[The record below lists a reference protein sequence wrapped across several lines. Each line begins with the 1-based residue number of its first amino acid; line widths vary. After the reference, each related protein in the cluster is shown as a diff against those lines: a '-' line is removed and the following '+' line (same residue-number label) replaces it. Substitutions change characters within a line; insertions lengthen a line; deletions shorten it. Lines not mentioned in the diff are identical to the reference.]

1 MEKAYAKVM
10 GSYAAIASENRSP
23 INELRIFTGAPVF
36 EYKSDAYSTV
46 TQAKVLWDH
55 FKLGEDSKY
64 VMTAQTY
71 YKTATSASLG
81 CGLKEGSN
89 HVILAA
95 WEMTDTSNKVWNML
109 LLRDPMGN
117 GKLYN

>member
-1 MEKAYAKVM
+1 
-10 GSYAAIASENRSP
+10 
-23 INELRIFTGAPVF
+23 
-36 EYKSDAYSTV
+36 
-46 TQAKVLWDH
+46 
-55 FKLGEDSKY
+55 
-64 VMTAQTY
+64 MTAQTY

>member
-46 TQAKVLWDH
+46 
-55 FKLGEDSKY
+55 
-64 VMTAQTY
+64 
-71 YKTATSASLG
+71 
-81 CGLKEGSN
+81 N
-89 HVILAA
+89 
-95 WEMTDTSNKVWNML
+95 
-109 LLRDPMGN
+109 
-117 GKLYN
+117 